1 MRYLKKFNEDLEA
14 QEEIQAQGSGEK
26 YTACI
31 DAARDCIEAVNQVMD
46 DFKDANDL
54 ESVIKLTECILTCE
68 LYIYSCENETE
79 HFSRIA
85 DLTKD
90 VVSAVA
96 ELKSDTEFPETACL
110 KLVSEI
116 DKCKESK
123 EERGVA

>member
-31 DAARDCIEAVNQVMD
+31 DAARDCIESINQVMD
-46 DFKDANDL
+46 DFKDADDL
-54 ESVIKLTECILTCE
+54 DSVIKLNECILICE

-79 HFSRIA
+79 HFYKIA
-85 DLTKD
+85 DLTKE

-96 ELKSDTEFPETACL
+96 ELKSETEFPETECL

-116 DKCKESK
+116 EKCKESK
-123 EERGVA
+123 K

>member
-1 MRYLKKFNEDLEA
+1 MKYLKKFNEDLEA
-14 QEEIQAQGSGEK
+14 QEEIQAQGGGEK
-26 YTACI
+26 YTACL
-31 DAARDCIEAVNQVMD
+31 DAARDCIEAINQVMD
-46 DFKDANDL
+46 DFKDADDL
-54 ESVIKLTECILTCE
+54 DSVIKLTECILTCE

-79 HFSRIA
+79 HFSKIA